1 MASVAT
7 RREARRHE
15 LTGHPFDA
23 TTVDS
28 YSAPMATK
36 TAPPTDA
43 REQRRGNR
51 VVTSNRRA
59 FHEFHVLETLEAGIA
74 LTGTEIKS
82 IREGKATISEAY
94 ARIDH
99 DELWLIGSHIAPYSH
114 GNRSN
119 HDPDRPRKLL
129 VHRREIERLRAAVE
143 QRGLTL
149 IPLRLHL
156 KQGLAKLDLGV
167 ARGKK
172 LYDKRAT
179 EADRQARRDVERALR
194 ERG

>member
-1 MASVAT
+1 
-7 RREARRHE
+7 
-15 LTGHPFDA
+15 
-23 TTVDS
+23 
-28 YSAPMATK
+28 MATK
-36 TAPPTDA
+36 TSSAPSANET
-43 REQRRGNR
+43 RRGDR

-59 FHEFHVLETLEAGIA
+59 FHDFHILESVEAGIV

-82 IREGKATISEAY
+82 IRDGKATIAEAY
-94 ARIDH
+94 ARIEN
-99 DELWLIGSHIAPYSH
+99 DELWLIGSHVAPYTH

-129 VHRREIERLRAAVE
+129 VHRRELERLRVAVE

-149 IPLRLHL
+149 VPLRLHL
-156 KQGLAKLDLGV
+156 KQGRAKLDIGV

-172 LYDKRAT
+172 LFDKRAT
-179 EADRQARRDVERALR
+179 EADRQSRRDVDRALR